1 MPYSLDPNSPH
12 KWQHWSKFKTP
23 KAATRRSIA
32 ADGTWE
38 YRVHLKAVQHAFHP
52 LIPKVKVWT
61 YGNGTASDKWPGVT
75 IEAQSNVPVRVTYVN
90 DLVGENLY
98 NLIALGTRQGME
110 EMHMLNAVSHNQT
123 HLHGARVPWTS
134 DGSPMNVFHP
144 HETRGYYYPNKQAAA
159 TLWYHDHSMD
169 VTRLNVYA
177 GLAGMYLLRDPAE
190 AARLPTGEFE
200 VPLVLQDRSFTP
212 DLTKLRY
219 EQSIDLTGTEPV
231 PTPEFLGDFPVVNG
245 KIWPTMQA
253 KRGVYRWRLVNGA
266 NTRYFKLR
274 LTKLADPATKI
285 GFHIIGTDGGLL
297 PAALP
302 LDELVLAPGERA
314 DLLVDLTQH
323 AGAELILRNSADI
336 PYPGDATLANA
347 GFPCDE
353 LLRILVAGPLVAG
366 QNKFKPAPAG
376 TLTLPLRVDPLPG
389 GDLAGIAPN
398 STIEAAIQA
407 KLLATEG
414 ATGSILP
421 VEHLG
426 LVTAGVNPLTFNYRR
441 FVLEEYQLLMPTLAG
456 VLAPPNALGVV
467 DFTNQTIPTV
477 MVNGADVKTA
487 APVVTNKD
495 AYEVW
500 EFVNLTPDSHPMHIH
515 LVQFRVLSRLE
526 LNKVSPPDVDADPTR
541 TPVSQGLWEPK
552 RALGYNLAA
561 TTVVQPYEAQ
571 GWKDTVQCE
580 PGQATRMLMRFDGY
594 SGEYVYHCHILEHE
608 DMGMMFDLIVEP

>member
-1 MPYSLDPNSPH
+1 MAYSLDPNSPN

-23 KAATRRSIA
+23 KLATRRSIA

-38 YRVHLKAVQHAFHP
+38 YRVHLKAVLHTFHP
-52 LIPKVKVWT
+52 LIPNVKVWT

-75 IEAQSNVPVRVTYVN
+75 IEGQSDVPVRVTYVN
-90 DLVGENLY
+90 DLVGENLN

-110 EMHMLNAVSHNQT
+110 EDHMLDKTHNQV
-123 HLHGARVPWTS
+123 HLHGARVQWTS

-144 HETRGYYYPNKQAAA
+144 LESRGYYYRNQQAAA
-159 TLWYHDHSMD
+159 TLWYHDHAMD

-177 GLAGMYLLRDPAE
+177 GLAGVYLLRDPAE
-190 AARLPTGEFE
+190 VGRLPAGEFE

-212 DLTKLRY
+212 DGLKLRY
-219 EQSIDLTGTEPV
+219 EQGIDLSGTEPV

-245 KIWPTMQA
+245 KIWPTLQA
-253 KRGVYRWRLVNGA
+253 QRAVYRWRLVNGA

-274 LTKLADPATKI
+274 LTTRADPATNL
-285 GFHIIGTDGGLL
+285 GFHIIGTDGGFL

-314 DLLVDLTQH
+314 DVLVDLTHH
-323 AGAELILRNSADI
+323 AGEELILRNSADI
-336 PYPGDATLANA
+336 PYPGDPTLANA

-353 LLRILVAGPLVAG
+353 LLRIVVTGALVAG

-376 TLTLPLRVDPLPG
+376 SLSLPARVDPLQG
-389 GDLAGIAPN
+389 GDLAGIASN
-398 STIEAAIQA
+398 SAIEAAIQT
-407 KLLATEG
+407 KLLATDG

-421 VEHLG
+421 ATHLG
-426 LVTAGVNPLTFNYRR
+426 LVTAGANPLTFNYRR

-456 VLAPPNALGVV
+456 TASSNV
-467 DFTNQTIPTV
+467 TIPTV
-477 MVNGADVKTA
+477 LINGETGVKNVAGVPTA
-487 APVVTNKD
+487 EPVVTNKD

-500 EFVNLTPDSHPMHIH
+500 EFVNFTPDSHPMHIH
-515 LVQFRVLSRLE
+515 LVQFRILSRLN
-526 LNKVSPPDVDADPTR
+526 LDVIKDDSRMLPPERIIPKNPLLPEPMCANGYGTN
-541 TPVSQGLWEPK
+541 GL
-552 RALGYNLAA
+552 
-561 TTVVQPYEAQ
+561 VQPYESQ

-580 PGQATRMLMRFDGY
+580 PGQATRMLMRFDGF